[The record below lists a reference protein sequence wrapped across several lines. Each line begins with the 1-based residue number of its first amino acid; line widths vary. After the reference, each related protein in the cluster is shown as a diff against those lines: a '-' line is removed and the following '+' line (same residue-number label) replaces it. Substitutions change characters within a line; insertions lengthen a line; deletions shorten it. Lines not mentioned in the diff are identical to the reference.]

1 MGYFIE
7 DKYTEEYITDNYKI
21 ILSNEEKVQCLKEI
35 IKRLK
40 KILYVYEKSLDPET
54 NYNYKIYCGGL
65 LIYVSSSNYLFEG
78 ELINIIVNLNAIL
91 KNDFTKQNLK
101 KIVFE
106 SINFA
111 QYVLSNYKKQ
121 GE

>member
-1 MGYFIE
+1 MGCFIE
-7 DKYTEEYITDNYKI
+7 DKYTEEYITNNYKI

>member
-35 IKRLK
+35 IKKLK

>member
-1 MGYFIE
+1 MGCFIE
-7 DKYTEEYITDNYKI
+7 DKYPEEYITDNYKI